1 MFNIKLLWY
10 SIPKSPP
17 PKKNKTNKLD
27 ITSMLEYSPKK
38 KEANIKDEYSTLYP
52 ATNSAS
58 ASGKSKGI
66 RFVSAKMEIKKII
79 AKGNKG
85 KINQVV
91 KDCTSIILRKL
102 KELTKHII
110 GINIKLIDTS

>member
-1 MFNIKLLWY
+1 MFNNELPLY
-10 SIPKSPP
+10 SITKSPP

-27 ITSMLEYSPKK
+27 ITNILEYSPKK

-58 ASGKSKGI
+58 ASGKSNGI
-66 RFVSAKMEIKKII
+66 RFVSAKIEIKKII
-79 AKGNKG
+79 ARGNKG

-91 KDCTSIILRKL
+91 KDCTNIIFRKL

-110 GINIKLIDTS
+110 GISIKLIDTS